1 MKRKRRRNNK
11 KKRLRLLLLI
21 LPLALIFIVLFNK
34 TNAITFETSKP
45 TKTEYMD
52 KIDTKGFLILNEKT
66 YTAQGDGV
74 VDYNVR
80 DGERVPKDF
89 VVANLNLM
97 VDVTDLKDELLK
109 VQSAIE
115 HKNQNLNPSNTNYE
129 ISDTEIN
136 LIGTIQDA
144 LIKDEMN
151 GVLEAIETLELNT
164 KKNVDIS
171 EISSLINLSNQELED
186 RRDELSREIS
196 TSNVVYKSEV
206 AGIVSY
212 KIDNLE
218 DVLTEESIPEIDYN
232 FLLENTPKEITGQ
245 QNQVKMGDPLYKL
258 IDNFLY
264 YISIPIDNV
273 EEISNYS
280 KGDSVELLI
289 NSKITLR
296 GTVEEINKTDNTGVM
311 TVRLKEKLSEVGFD
325 RQLDVSVVKDKDSA
339 FVIPTKSIV
348 EINNQLGVYV
358 LELNGIVRFRPIDI
372 ITQRDLDTIISVGDS
387 NGYIK
392 DINNEDLR
400 TLTVFD
406 EVIIEPGNIEEG
418 QIIR

>member
-11 KKRLRLLLLI
+11 KKRLRLLLLL

-74 VDYNVR
+74 VDYSVR

-392 DINNEDLR
+392 DINNEDVR